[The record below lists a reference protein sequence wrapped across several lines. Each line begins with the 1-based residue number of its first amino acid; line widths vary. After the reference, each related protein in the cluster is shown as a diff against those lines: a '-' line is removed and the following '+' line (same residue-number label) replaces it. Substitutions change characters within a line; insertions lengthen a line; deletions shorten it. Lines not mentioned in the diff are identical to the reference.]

1 MGASVWANAGLVPK
15 SECKQRGWV
24 SPVDES
30 FYTNETARIS
40 EPRDRSVRIGT
51 ERVREISAGE
61 GGIFNRH
68 LDHRLDFQ
76 TEILSQRSGFQV
88 EEFLLKRRFVAG
100 KRACSAD
107 KIEGVGRRTSL
118 ERSSR

>member
-1 MGASVWANAGLVPK
+1 MRD
-15 SECKQRGWV
+15 QRRRRW
-24 SPVDES
+24 
-30 FYTNETARIS
+30 F
-40 EPRDRSVRIGT
+40 
-51 ERVREISAGE
+51 
-61 GGIFNRH
+61 GIFNRH
-68 LDHRLDFQ
+68 RDHRLDFQ